1 MHLSRLLSRL
11 VDVPTTIV
19 ETGKGGERKREKEIE
34 HLYTHSR
41 TRRDTTYNG
50 RERERMRGRVI
61 EYGRKEAEEK
71 MRVDTIEERRRMDDE
86 KEKRRNG
93 TRLNSAR
100 IQNERTIE
108 SGETE
113 RRRG

>member
-1 MHLSRLLSRL
+1 
-11 VDVPTTIV
+11 
-19 ETGKGGERKREKEIE
+19 
-34 HLYTHSR
+34 
-41 TRRDTTYNG
+41 
-50 RERERMRGRVI
+50 MRGRVI
-61 EYGRKEAEEK
+61 EYGRKEAEK
-71 MRVDTIEERRRMDDE
+71 MRVETIEERRRMDDE

>member
-1 MHLSRLLSRL
+1 M
-11 VDVPTTIV
+11 
-19 ETGKGGERKREKEIE
+19 G
-34 HLYTHSR
+34 
-41 TRRDTTYNG
+41 
-50 RERERMRGRVI
+50 ERERMRGRVI

>member
-1 MHLSRLLSRL
+1 M
-11 VDVPTTIV
+11 
-19 ETGKGGERKREKEIE
+19 GEK
-34 HLYTHSR
+34 
-41 TRRDTTYNG
+41 
-50 RERERMRGRVI
+50 ERMRGRVI

-71 MRVDTIEERRRMDDE
+71 MRVETIEERRRMDDE

>member
-1 MHLSRLLSRL
+1 M
-11 VDVPTTIV
+11 
-19 ETGKGGERKREKEIE
+19 G
-34 HLYTHSR
+34 
-41 TRRDTTYNG
+41 
-50 RERERMRGRVI
+50 ERERMRGRVI

-71 MRVDTIEERRRMDDE
+71 MRVETIEERRRMDDE
-86 KEKRRNG
+86 KEEKRRNG